1 MALAVIFYDD
11 VTLYLT
17 WLILIGMVIIEVV
30 ALVNCLSQRADAF
43 PVVGSLSK
51 NQWSAILLASVIAT
65 VLCTFTFQLL
75 AFVAITA
82 AAGYRLAVRPGRAA
96 APNGSGNWGGAFA

>member
-11 VTLYLT
+11 VVRYLN
-17 WLILIGMVIIEVV
+17 WVIIVALFVIEVV

-51 NQWSAILLASVIAT
+51 NQWTAILLASAIAT
-65 VLCTFTFQLL
+65 ILCGFTFQLL
-75 AFVAITA
+75 AFIAITA
-82 AAGYRLAVRPGRAA
+82 AAVYMLDVRPALRDAT
-96 APNGSGNWGGAFA
+96 NGSGNW